1 MKKFVILLLGFYF
14 TTCCSF
20 AAFADCSQN
29 PGYSKVYGNTVSYY
43 DGCGK
48 KINSHHFYYGNKIM
62 NYDQNGNYAGMT
74 KYYGTKVTRYDK
86 DGNITD
92 SYKRYGTKVTHYDK
106 NGKVTASYKRIG
118 NKTIVYDGQG
128 KVTGS
133 YKYRPDGRVIKYD
146 KNGKV
151 IE

>member
-29 PGYSKVYGNTVSYY
+29 QGYSKVYGNTVSYY

-48 KINSHHFYYGNKIM
+48 KINSHHFYYGNKII

-86 DGNITD
+86 DGNVTD
-92 SYKRYGTKVTHYDK
+92 SYNRYGTKVTHYDK
-106 NGKVTASYKRIG
+106 NGKPTSSTKRIG

-128 KVTGS
+128 KVTCS